1 MRRPGMDGAPFLLQ
15 FRRAI
20 GWRVHYHGKWAD
32 DSPSWS
38 WARHNLGEYAMNTS
52 QEVIETFLDDLQS
65 EMEAEGRQVDRMRAS
80 LFEKQ
85 FKQAAVMG
93 ELARRLEDLRASVTQ
108 QRETLRALRVQMRA
122 RRRHDLK

>member
-1 MRRPGMDGAPFLLQ
+1 
-15 FRRAI
+15 
-20 GWRVHYHGKWAD
+20 
-32 DSPSWS
+32 
-38 WARHNLGEYAMNTS
+38 MNTS

-85 FKQAAVMG
+85 FKQAAMMG

>member
-1 MRRPGMDGAPFLLQ
+1 
-15 FRRAI
+15 
-20 GWRVHYHGKWAD
+20 
-32 DSPSWS
+32 
-38 WARHNLGEYAMNTS
+38 MNTS